1 MNPRDFY
8 DSLLNQI
15 TEEDEKKVFH
25 VFTHRI
31 GQRISREFL
40 LQEVFGIIITDREY
54 LNMDSHDRMIRKHIE
69 SLRLKG
75 FPIVSTSSDA
85 GYVMTDDPEQIDAC
99 IAEESNR
106 ILHLENKIQMLY
118 RAKDNARSLH
128 EWRETTLAAVQ
139 DPLF

>member
-1 MNPRDFY
+1 LNPRDFY
-8 DSLLNQI
+8 DNLLSQI
-15 TEEDEKKVFH
+15 TEEDEKKVFEI
-25 VFTHRI
+25 FAHRI
-31 GQRISREFL
+31 GQRISREYL
-40 LQEVFGIIITDREY
+40 LQEVYGVIITDVEY

-69 SLRLKG
+69 NLRLKS
-75 FPIVSTSSDA
+75 FPIVATSGNA
-85 GYVMTDDPEQIDAC
+85 GYIMVDDPDLIDAY

-128 EWRETTLAAVQ
+128 EWRETSKVAVQ